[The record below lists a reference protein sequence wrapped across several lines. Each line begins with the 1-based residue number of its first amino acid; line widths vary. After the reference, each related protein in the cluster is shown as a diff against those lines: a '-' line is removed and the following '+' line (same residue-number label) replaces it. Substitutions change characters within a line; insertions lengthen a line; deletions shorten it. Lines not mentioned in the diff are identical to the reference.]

1 MKKILI
7 SVPANWREE
16 NKPFNMVGAIKAL
29 RALSGLG
36 LKEAKDLI
44 DDAQYSPVEVNLPY
58 HGAEH
63 QQSFENNVREL
74 KAAGAAAEVIDT
86 TSEVETV
93 LRGVVVKILSDGF
106 VGGDDLIVASKIL
119 NAIIELKRDGLL
131 EA

>member
-36 LKEAKDLI
+36 LKDAKDQI
-44 DDAQYSPVEVNLPY
+44 DDAQYNPVEVNLPY
-58 HGAEH
+58 HSAEH

-74 KAAGAAAEVIDT
+74 KAAGAAVKVIDT

-93 LRGVVVKILSDGF
+93 LRGIVVKILNDGF
-106 VGGDDLIVASKIL
+106 VSGDDLIVASKIL
-119 NAIIELKRDGLL
+119 NMVIELKQDGLL
-131 EA
+131 AA